1 MGEADVTDAAQG
13 RESAAW
19 QRVRAGDESAL
30 GDVFDLHQGRVFR
43 HAFRLLGDHEDAKD
57 AVAVAFFELWRRR
70 GSVHVVD
77 GSVLPWLLVAVANAA
92 RNLERSARRY
102 RALLAKTPAE
112 RHVDAPS
119 ASDESGVLAAL
130 RKLPERE
137 RAVVVLAVLE
147 GFSEREVAE
156 ALGIAP
162 GTVKS
167 RLSRAKAKLRDE
179 MVEVEASWA

>member
-1 MGEADVTDAAQG
+1 MGEADVTDAMRG

-19 QRVRAGDESAL
+19 VRLRAGDESAL
-30 GDVFDLHQGRVFR
+30 GEMFDLHQGRVFR

-57 AVAVAFFELWRRR
+57 AVAVAFFELWRKR

-77 GSVLPWLLVAVANAA
+77 GSVLPWLLVTVANAA

-167 RLSRAKAKLRDE
+167 RLARAKAKLRDE
-179 MVEVEASWA
+179 MVEVEASWV

>member
-1 MGEADVTDAAQG
+1 MEESDVTDAALG
-13 RESAAW
+13 GESAVW
-19 QRVRAGDESAL
+19 LRVRAGDESAL
-30 GDVFDLHQGRVFR
+30 GEMFDLHQGRVFR

-57 AVAVAFFELWRRR
+57 AVAVAFFELWRKR
-70 GSVHVVD
+70 GSVHVVE
-77 GSVLPWLLVAVANAA
+77 GSVLPWLLVTVAHAS

-112 RHVDAPS
+112 RHADAPS

-130 RKLPERE
+130 KKLPERE

-147 GFSEREVAE
+147 GFSEREVSE

-167 RLSRAKAKLRDE
+167 RLARAKARLRGE
-179 MVEVEASWA
+179 MAAMEASWA